1 MPESVAKPRSSL
13 SLSSH
18 RLMLR
23 RSYLVDH
30 AFSPCRLLSAGLG
43 VLCCILLL
51 AAPSQ
56 SEEPAGDPPVL
67 RVCADPNNLPFSNQQ
82 HQGFENKIAE
92 LLAKEMGGGV
102 AYTWWPQRRGFLRGT
117 LNAGR
122 CEVVMGVPAKYE
134 LVLTTRPY
142 YQSTYAF
149 VYRSDADYRLTSLD
163 AAVLRSLRIGV
174 HLIGDDYTNSPPA
187 HALSQRGLVENVV
200 GYSVYGNYAE
210 DSPPGK
216 IVAAVA
222 AGEIDTA
229 LVWGPIAGYFA
240 QRHTPPLRVT
250 PLPADAGSDRLPF
263 RYDIAMGVRRGNHA
277 LKAQLDALLVQH
289 ARPIRAILQDY
300 GVPLLGVETVEPSAR
315 APAPNT
321 LLQTVQAETTPAQE
335 LSATT
340 VAASNGDLQGTDKNP
355 FTGDPTA
362 IAEGKEY
369 YKMLNCYGCHGMRGG
384 GGMGPSINDA
394 KWSAGRGTDADIMQ
408 QIMEGRGKMP
418 SYKDSIDPDQAWK
431 IIAYVRSLY
440 RGSPDKVTW

>member
-1 MPESVAKPRSSL
+1 
-13 SLSSH
+13 
-18 RLMLR
+18 MLR
-23 RSYLVDH
+23 RSYSVDH
-30 AFSPCRLLSAGLG
+30 VSSPWRLLAAGLG
-43 VLCCILLL
+43 VVCGVLLF
-51 AAPSQ
+51 AASGR
-56 SEEPAGDPPVL
+56 SEEPAGGPSVL
-67 RVCADPNNLPFSNQQ
+67 RVCADPNNLPFSNRQS
-82 HQGFENKIAE
+82 QGFENKIAE
-92 LLAKEMGGGV
+92 LLAKERGGGV

-122 CEVVMGVPAKYE
+122 CEVVMGVPAEYE

-163 AAVLRSLRIGV
+163 DAVLRSLRIGV

-187 HALSQRGLVENVV
+187 HALSQRGLVDNVV

-222 AGEIDTA
+222 AGEIDAA

-250 PLPADAGSDRLPF
+250 PLPAEAGSARLLF
-263 RYDIAMGVRRGNHA
+263 QYDMAMGVRRGNHT
-277 LKAQLDALLVQH
+277 LKAELDALLAQH

-300 GVPLLGVETVEPSAR
+300 GVPLVGVEAEELSTHTPTPDVP
-315 APAPNT
+315 
-321 LLQTVQAETTPAQE
+321 LQTAQAETTPARE
-335 LSATT
+335 ASAT
-340 VAASNGDLQGTDKNP
+340 AATTSDGDLQSVNKNP
-355 FTGDPTA
+355 FTGDPAA

-394 KWSAGRGTDADIMQ
+394 KWSAGRGTDADVMQ

-418 SYKDSIDPDQAWK
+418 SFKDSIDPDQAWK

>member
-1 MPESVAKPRSSL
+1 ML
-13 SLSSH
+13 S
-18 RLMLR
+18 
-23 RSYLVDH
+23 RSYSATRVS
-30 AFSPCRLLSAGLG
+30 FPRRLLFAGLG
-43 VLCCILLL
+43 AFCGVFLFVTLGW
-51 AAPSQ
+51 
-56 SEEPAGDPPVL
+56 SEEAVGL
-67 RVCADPNNLPFSNQQ
+67 RVCADPNNLPFSNRQG
-82 HQGFENKIAE
+82 QGFENTIAE
-92 LLAKEMGGGV
+92 LLAKERGGAV

-134 LVLTTRPY
+134 SVLTTRPY

-149 VYRSDADYRLTSLD
+149 VYRPDADYRLASLD
-163 AAVLRSLRIGV
+163 DAALRSLRIGV

-240 QRHTPPLRVT
+240 QRYTPPLRVT
-250 PLPADAGSDRLPF
+250 PLPADAGSARLPF
-263 RYDIAMGVRRGNHA
+263 RYGIAVGVRRGNQA
-277 LKAQLDALLVQH
+277 LKAELDALLTRH
-289 ARPIRAILQDY
+289 AGPIRAILHDY
-300 GVPLLGVETVEPSAR
+300 GVPLSGGEESAH
-315 APAPNT
+315 APTPDASR
-321 LLQTVQAETTPAQE
+321 QTAQLKTPPA
-335 LSATT
+335 
-340 VAASNGDLQGTDKNP
+340 VAASSDELAGTAKNP
-355 FTGDPTA
+355 FTGDPRA

-394 KWSAGRGTDADIMQ
+394 KWSVGRGTDADMMQ

-418 SYKDSIDPDQAWK
+418 SFKDSIEPEQAWK

-440 RGSPDKVTW
+440 TGRPEKVTW